1 MLLAHTFVQKIR
13 IMANKVTDMNKI
25 RKVIKFHCSGKSKLF
40 ISNYLSL
47 SRNTVK
53 KYISLFEL
61 LGLSFE
67 AIDAKTD
74 AELEVLFSQNTVESI
89 DPKLQKLYDF
99 FPQMERELK
108 KVGVTVQHMWERYL
122 AIHPDGFKSSQFRH
136 HFKIWSKRVN
146 PVMHMN
152 HKAGDKMYVD
162 YAGKTLSIIA
172 KNTGEIKEVQF
183 FVAILGASQHTYAEA
198 SMSQQKE
205 DFVTSV
211 ENAMRFFEGVPA
223 AIVPDNLKSA
233 VIKSSRFE
241 PTINETLAD
250 LAEHYETTILPARA
264 YKPRDKSLAEGAVK
278 ILYQRIYVHL
288 KQKQFYSLEE
298 LNQQIWDLLDAH
310 NQKKLTGRPY
320 SRYELF
326 IEDEKQKL
334 RPLPQERFEI
344 KYQSF
349 ATVMQNGHALLS
361 QDKSYYSVPYQYVR
375 KKVKLLYT
383 KTTVEI
389 FYKYNRIAIHPRN
402 YKPYDYTTIAEH
414 LASTHQ
420 FVADWSASR
429 FIDWANSIDQAVAE
443 YIIQIIESRNHPEQA
458 YKSCLGILSFEK
470 KVGKQ
475 RLINA
480 CKRALDFRIYSFKAI
495 QNILENNLDNADN
508 EQEEEFELPNHNN
521 IRGKNYY
528 K

>member
-1 MLLAHTFVQKIR
+1 M
-13 IMANKVTDMNKI
+13 
-25 RKVIKFHCSGKSKLF
+25 
-40 ISNYLSL
+40 
-47 SRNTVK
+47 
-53 KYISLFEL
+53 
-61 LGLSFE
+61 
-67 AIDAKTD
+67 
-74 AELEVLFSQNTVESI
+74 
-89 DPKLQKLYDF
+89 
-99 FPQMERELK
+99 
-108 KVGVTVQHMWERYL
+108 
-122 AIHPDGFKSSQFRH
+122 
-136 HFKIWSKRVN
+136 
-146 PVMHMN
+146 
-152 HKAGDKMYVD
+152 
-162 YAGKTLSIIA
+162 
-172 KNTGEIKEVQF
+172 
-183 FVAILGASQHTYAEA
+183 
-198 SMSQQKE
+198 
-205 DFVTSV
+205 
-211 ENAMRFFEGVPA
+211 
-223 AIVPDNLKSA
+223 
-233 VIKSSRFE
+233 
-241 PTINETLAD
+241 
-250 LAEHYETTILPARA
+250 
-264 YKPRDKSLAEGAVK
+264 
-278 ILYQRIYVHL
+278 
-288 KQKQFYSLEE
+288 
-298 LNQQIWDLLDAH
+298 
-310 NQKKLTGRPY
+310 
-320 SRYELF
+320 
-326 IEDEKQKL
+326 EDEKQKL

-375 KKVKLLYT
+375 KKVKFLYT
-383 KTTVEI
+383 KTSVEI

-429 FIDWANSIDQAVAE
+429 FINWASSIDQGVAD

-458 YKSCLGILSFEK
+458 YKSCLGILNFEK